1 MSRGLASPPPKITSV
16 PAAGA
21 GSPLERWK
29 SEDAF
34 HQDPGG
40 GDCLARPPLR
50 EGNKW
55 IGNTTGTPTPAR
67 GSLRQPAQFL
77 LHAEPG
83 VSFFKANRLSE
94 PLTGFFPASG
104 ASGSEEDEARNRR
117 GWRKP
122 PSLLSGSLDA
132 GYGQETERRLC
143 PMTSGPLYLRGGC
156 FDGLEKTLRSTNI
169 LAPTLK
175 ITGDRTVSLGGPI
188 TTGGVHAHPAPGAH
202 PQPTRYW
209 LCARPAPGLPGP
221 DAPGLELLPP
231 NPPGPHQQ
239 GRVLVVNERGMEH
252 GTGFSLP
259 EKGVTRVTDAETGKR
274 RRSPVT

>member
-1 MSRGLASPPPKITSV
+1 MARHGKGGGGKSVPWPGVPTSKNNLGSRGRSRLPVGKMEERGRFSPGP
-16 PAAGA
+16 
-21 GSPLERWK
+21 
-29 SEDAF
+29 
-34 HQDPGG
+34 G

-55 IGNTTGTPTPAR
+55 IGNTSGTPTPAR

-77 LHAEPG
+77 LHPEPG

-156 FDGLEKTLRSTNI
+156 FDGLEKTLRSMNI

-188 TTGGVHAHPAPGAH
+188 ASWMEH
-202 PQPTRYW
+202 RR
-209 LCARPAPGLPGP
+209 CARTPRPWGAPTAYTLLAVRAASAWAARARPSWTGTATPKPSRPPSARQSPG
-221 DAPGLELLPP
+221 GE
-231 NPPGPHQQ
+231 
-239 GRVLVVNERGMEH
+239 
-252 GTGFSLP
+252 
-259 EKGVTRVTDAETGKR
+259 
-274 RRSPVT
+274 

>member
-1 MSRGLASPPPKITSV
+1 MWPGVPTSKNNLGSRSRSRLPVGKTEERGRFSPGP
-16 PAAGA
+16 
-21 GSPLERWK
+21 R
-29 SEDAF
+29 
-34 HQDPGG
+34 
-40 GDCLARPPLR
+40 GDCLARPPLW

-77 LHAEPG
+77 LHPEPG
-83 VSFFKANRLSE
+83 VSFFKANCLSE

-122 PSLLSGSLDA
+122 PSLLSGSSDA

-188 TTGGVHAHPAPGAH
+188 TSWMEHAHPTPGAH
-202 PQPTRYW
+202 PQPTHYW
-209 LCARPAPGLPGP
+209 LCARPAPWAAMARPPWTGTATPKPSRPPSARQSPG
-221 DAPGLELLPP
+221 GE
-231 NPPGPHQQ
+231 
-239 GRVLVVNERGMEH
+239 
-252 GTGFSLP
+252 
-259 EKGVTRVTDAETGKR
+259 
-274 RRSPVT
+274 